1 MTAFPNLLSPAQIGR
16 IEVRNR
22 VVFTAHGA
30 FLDFYKPSEPPE
42 RYVGYQERRAAGG
55 AGLIIL
61 QPVHV
66 HPSSH
71 AMGHHT
77 YDPDDLRA
85 KLTLIGERL
94 HAHGAKVLIQLMHF
108 GAEFNT
114 DARLDLQPLW
124 GFSPLTSPTGAEVA
138 HEMTPAEIEEVVD
151 GFARTAAIAIEAGL
165 DGVEVHATHGYLV
178 QQSFSPWGNR
188 RTDEWGE
195 PRRFVTAVLE
205 RIRAAVG
212 AQPVVSLRMSVDDFL
227 PEAAGGLGPKG
238 LRGLARSFAETRL
251 LDLVNTSAGARSA
264 HYAKAVA
271 SYQHPHGLFLPLDRE
286 LRAELAGLVPV
297 IGVGRITTPELAEEA
312 VRDGFCDLVA
322 MTRAQIADPELVR
335 KLQTGERARLRP
347 CVGANQGCVDRMV
360 GALPITLLPQP
371 GRRARASARRARAGV
386 AAAGRA
392 GRRRGTG
399 GDEGRRGR
407 GAARASRGARRARR
421 RAGRAA
427 PPRDHLRP
435 CVRAGRCT
443 RLAARRARAVRRRC
457 PAGRCAGCP
466 RDRRGGAGCGGARDR
481 CGAGAGCAGPRR
493 RLRPGVVDGP
503 GDGGGPLRSPDPG
516 RRPPGHPRG
525 GPGRRTSRR
534 ARRPGHDRHALSL
547 LRAQDR
553 LHAAGAASSGGWPT
567 TAAAS
572 RSARSSPASPGAR
585 SPPRPRTS
593 ASASPARS
601 MPWSPAS
608 PHALTTTSAPPW
620 RPPACASSSPG
631 TRSPRATRCWPSAKA
646 TTPAARCRPM
656 SPAASPRLP

>member
-238 LRGLARSFAETRL
+238 LRGMARSFAETRL

-286 LRAELAGLVPV
+286 LRAELAGLAPV

-335 KLQTGERARLRP
+335 KLQTGERARVRP

-360 GALPITLLPQP
+360 GALPITCFHNPDV
-371 GRRARASARRARAGV
+371 GREHRLGELEPASPPLDVLVVGGGPAGMKAAEVAARRGHRVVLAERDGELGGRLRLATTYGRASELGGALDWLRGELALFDVDVRLGNALDARAIV
-386 AAAGRA
+386 AAAPDAVVLATGAVPAPDALDPGDDSVPVWSTDRA
-392 GRRRGTG
+392 MGEDPSGRRILVVDHLGTHEAAQAAERLAALG
-399 GDEGRRGR
+399 GQVTIVTPFPSFGPKIGFTQLAGQLRRLADHGCR
-407 GAARASRGARRARR
+407 LEVGTKLVGIAGGEVTTETAHFRERITRPFDAVVAGVPARADDHLRAPLEAAGLRVLLAGDAVAPR
-421 RAGRAA
+421 NAMLAFREGDNAGRA
-427 PPRDHLRP
+427 L
-435 CVRAGRCT
+435 
-443 RLAARRARAVRRRC
+443 
-457 PAGRCAGCP
+457 
-466 RDRRGGAGCGGARDR
+466 
-481 CGAGAGCAGPRR
+481 
-493 RLRPGVVDGP
+493 
-503 GDGGGPLRSPDPG
+503 
-516 RRPPGHPRG
+516 
-525 GPGRRTSRR
+525 
-534 ARRPGHDRHALSL
+534 
-547 LRAQDR
+547 
-553 LHAAGAASSGGWPT
+553 
-567 TAAAS
+567 
-572 RSARSSPASPGAR
+572 
-585 SPPRPRTS
+585 
-593 ASASPARS
+593 
-601 MPWSPAS
+601 
-608 PHALTTTSAPPW
+608 
-620 RPPACASSSPG
+620 
-631 TRSPRATRCWPSAKA
+631 
-646 TTPAARCRPM
+646 
-656 SPAASPRLP
+656 